1 MVETASGQ
9 PGPAIGNGADRNG
22 RFVQRKFGELLK
34 AYRTKRGATQR
45 QLADLSTVSIR
56 AIRDLESG
64 RAHRPRRDTV
74 RLIAD
79 GLGLRGRER
88 ADFEAAGY
96 HAAAGDLRL
105 RCADPAPPPAPLDA
119 LLGRDEEVTAV
130 HELLA
135 AGSHRLVTVT
145 GLAGVGKSRLA
156 QEVAAGAHESR
167 GVLVL
172 WSSAAD
178 PASTLL
184 RPGLPADPG
193 DLAVLVGDRPALLVL
208 DGHEPDRI
216 RLGHLVTLLRECRGL
231 RVLATAAAPF
241 GLPGERVFPLTPLA
255 VPEPGA
261 DDPATLAA
269 VPSVRLLLREVRQVR
284 PGFTLDRSTAADVA
298 ALCRRL
304 DGIPAALEAA
314 ACWFLVYAPAD
325 VLEHVRTDPFA
336 LTADH
341 LPGLRDTLDEAVR
354 GLDPAEVSLLARLTG
369 LDAGWSVGDVAG
381 LTGIPAAAGARFVRR
396 LVLHGLV
403 RPTGPDRTR
412 FRTLDLVNALGLDH
426 RMAV

>member
-1 MVETASGQ
+1 MAETASGQ
-9 PGPAIGNGADRNG
+9 PGPVIGNGADRNG

-34 AYRTKRGATQR
+34 AHRTKRGATQR

-96 HAAAGDLRL
+96 HVAAGDLRL
-105 RCADPAPPPAPLDA
+105 RCADPAPPPTPLDA
-119 LLGRDEEVTAV
+119 LLGRDEEVAAV
-130 HELLA
+130 HDLLA
-135 AGSHRLVTVT
+135 AGSHRLVTIT
-145 GLAGVGKSRLA
+145 GLGGVGKSRLA
-156 QEVAAGAHESR
+156 QEVAGGVHESG

-172 WSSAAD
+172 WSSERN
-178 PASTLL
+178 PLL
-184 RPGLPADPG
+184 RTGGPAGPG
-193 DLAVLVGDRPALLVL
+193 DLAVLIGDRPALLVL
-208 DGHEPDRI
+208 DGHEPDRV
-216 RLGHLVTLLRECRGL
+216 RLDDLAVLLRECRGL
-231 RVLATAAAPF
+231 RVLATAPAPF

-255 VPEPGA
+255 VPEPGT
-261 DDPATLAA
+261 DDPVALAA
-269 VPSVRLLLREVRQVR
+269 VPSVRLLVREVRQVR
-284 PGFTLDRSTAADVA
+284 PGFTLDRTTAADVA

-314 ACWFLVYAPAD
+314 ACWFLVYEPAA

-341 LPGLRDTLDEAVR
+341 LPGLRDTLDSAVR
-354 GLDPAEVSLLARLTG
+354 GLDAAEVSLLARLTG
-369 LDAGWSVGDVAG
+369 LDAGWSVVDVAG

-396 LVLHGLV
+396 LVQHGLI
-403 RPTGPDRTR
+403 RPAGPDRTR

-426 RMAV
+426 RLAV

>member
-1 MVETASGQ
+1 MQ
-9 PGPAIGNGADRNG
+9 RN
-22 RFVQRKFGELLK
+22 FGELLK
-34 AYRTKRGATQR
+34 AHRAKRGATQR

-88 ADFEAAGY
+88 AAFEAAGA
-96 HAAAGDLRL
+96 HPADGDFRL

-119 LLGRDEEVTAV
+119 LLGRDEEVAAV

-135 AGSHRLVTVT
+135 AGSHRLVTIT
-145 GLAGVGKSRLA
+145 GLGGVGKSRLA
-156 QEVAAGAHESR
+156 QEVAVGAHESG

-172 WSSAAD
+172 WSSATSHQD
-178 PASTLL
+178 LL
-184 RPGLPADPG
+184 RTTGLG
-193 DLAVLVGDRPALLVL
+193 ELAVLVGDRPALLVL
-208 DGHEPDRI
+208 DGHPADRV
-216 RLGHLVTLLRECRGL
+216 RLDDLAVLLRECRGL
-231 RVLATAAAPF
+231 RVLATAPAPF
-241 GLPGERVFPLTPLA
+241 GLPGERVFPLSPLA
-255 VPEPGA
+255 VPDAGVDDPGA
-261 DDPATLAA
+261 LAA
-269 VPSVRLLLREVRQVR
+269 VPSVRLLVREVRQVR
-284 PGFTLDRSTAADVA
+284 PGFTVDRTTAADVA

-314 ACWFLVYAPAD
+314 ACWFLVYEPAD

-341 LPGLRDTLDEAVR
+341 RPGLRDTLDSAVR
-354 GLDPAEVSLLARLTG
+354 GLDDAEVSLLARLTG
-369 LDAGWSVGDVAG
+369 LDAGWSIGDVAV

-403 RPTGPDRTR
+403 RPAGQDRTR
-412 FRTLDLVNALGLDH
+412 FRTLDLVNALGLGE
-426 RMAV
+426 RIAV